1 MYFMYFYMF
10 FFFSVLDMTLNC
22 TLSCILQ
29 GIFPFCIFPFP
40 ISLYLSSVSLL
51 FCSFVFSLYV
61 CSGLF
66 QLASFPPLPLLF
78 MTFFLTTCI
87 IHYFGIFQYF
97 SLSTLSSLFSCICD
111 FRYSCKGW
119 WEPLTLPE
127 LLFYLN

>member
-1 MYFMYFYMF
+1 MYFIYFYMF

-40 ISLYLSSVSLL
+40 ISLYLSSVKLL

-78 MTFFLTTCI
+78 MTFFSLPVSFI
-87 IHYFGIFQYF
+87 ILRFFSIFL
-97 SLSTLSSLFSCICD
+97 SLLSLPYSPVFVILGTAVKGDGSL
-111 FRYSCKGW
+111 
-119 WEPLTLPE
+119 
-127 LLFYLN
+127 

>member
-1 MYFMYFYMF
+1 MVCFLIY
-10 FFFSVLDMTLNC
+10 V
-22 TLSCILQ
+22 
-29 GIFPFCIFPFP
+29 FCIFLYILFLFCPGYDVKLYPVLHLAGYFSFLYIFSLFP
-40 ISLYLSSVSLL
+40 MSLYLSSVKLL

-111 FRYSCKGW
+111 FRYSCKG
-119 WEPLTLPE
+119 
-127 LLFYLN
+127 